1 MPLAWITTSIV
12 ALEKEGEGGDMRN
25 SNASQFKKRI
35 MKLHFNF
42 RFFFVTEEILYSIT
56 AVSNQGS

>member
-25 SNASQFKKRI
+25 SNASQFKKKTLWSYI
-35 MKLHFNF
+35 STLEL
-42 RFFFVTEEILYSIT
+42 FFFEDGELR
-56 AVSNQGS
+56 AEKM

>member
-25 SNASQFKKRI
+25 SNASQFLQNI
-35 MKLHFNF
+35 YE
-42 RFFFVTEEILYSIT
+42 VTF
-56 AVSNQGS
+56 QF

>member
-25 SNASQFKKRI
+25 SNASQF
-35 MKLHFNF
+35 
-42 RFFFVTEEILYSIT
+42 
-56 AVSNQGS
+56 